1 MFNVESNHKNIANN
15 FIKKDSKMLKQ
26 MWGSDDVVP
35 YWVADMDFPI
45 ARPITQELQRLVT
58 RETFSYEFDSESVF
72 NAISQWNQ
80 SRHGLALNPKNFVQ
94 VPGVLSA
101 IALLIRQ
108 FSAEGEGV
116 LIQTPVYHQFRRLI
130 ESSGRVAVNNTLKL
144 VDDHYEIDFDDFEEK
159 LMNSNVKIIFLCN
172 PHNPVG
178 RVWKRDELE
187 KLVEIANKYQTM
199 IISDEIHAD
208 IIFEGSEFT
217 SIVSLDYSNS
227 ISIIGSPAK
236 NFGLSS
242 ISNGYIYSD
251 NPDLHEQIKAMSAS
265 MSLDH
270 GNALTTYATI
280 AAYQHAEE
288 WFNEFLDYTQTSMN
302 WITDFLETNIP
313 QIKVFKPEGTNQ
325 IWLDFSGLGLKPEQL
340 QNLLVTRA
348 KMALTPGAWFG
359 ETDKNFYRMNFA
371 SPLPQ
376 IETSLK
382 RLLSEINLLKK

>member
-1 MFNVESNHKNIANN
+1 MFNVEPTRKDIANN
-15 FIKKDSKMLKQ
+15 FIKNDSQMLNQ

-45 ARPITQELQRLVT
+45 APAITQELQRLVT

-72 NAISQWNQ
+72 NAISQWNHT
-80 SRHGLALNPKNFVQ
+80 RHGLDLNPKNFVQ

-101 IALLIRQ
+101 IALLIRE
-108 FSAEGEGV
+108 FSDKGEGV

-130 ESSGRVAVNNTLKL
+130 ESSGRVAVDNTLKL
-144 VDDHYEIDFDDFEEK
+144 VDGRYEVDFEDLEEK
-159 LMNSNVKIIFLCN
+159 LKNSNVKMILLCN

-178 RVWKRDELE
+178 RVWKREELE
-187 KLVEIANKYQTM
+187 KLVAIAKKYQTM

-217 SIVSLDYSNS
+217 SIVSLDYDNS
-227 ISIIGSPAK
+227 LSIIGSPAK

-251 NPDLHEQIKAMSAS
+251 NSELHAKVKAMSAS

-280 AAYQHAEE
+280 AAYRHGEA

-302 WITDFLETNIP
+302 WIVDFLETNIP
-313 QIKVFKPEGTNQ
+313 EIKVFKPEGTNQ
-325 IWLDFSGLGLKPEQL
+325 IWLDFSGLGLTPEQL
-340 QNLLVTRA
+340 QELLVTRS
-348 KMALTPGAWFG
+348 KLALTPGTWFG
-359 ETDKNFYRMNFA
+359 EMDRNFYRMNFA
-371 SPLPQ
+371 SPLSQ

-382 RLLSEINLLKK
+382 RLLSEIKKLK